1 MFHASQDYL
10 KFRFKSIRNTNNLF
24 RLATLVTFLLLGIGS
39 EDDSSTAPEV
49 LEEVISIHSSEM
61 VVPQKKTFLQRMF
74 TKLSNKKSTAERKE
88 ATITSDQS
96 DESEI
101 TEYES
106 PLTSLEPKAPVLLT
120 LGPSP
125 VTETTQK
132 LTPEEINEFLM
143 ESPVPNTNAPD
154 QKPAASRTE
163 DCEEDD
169 LDVESNKRTV
179 TPGTT
184 RFRRIT
190 PPEIRHMD
198 LELGHESEAPVN
210 VNQDVPDE
218 LIDEP
223 NDAHDVHDSEEYE
236 YDEEDLQGFLYN
248 TYTPTSYS
256 NGIPQ
261 LPVIEEGEF
270 EEILSERSLL
280 DELISELS
288 DEVFES
294 VQPVKKEGVV
304 KRVMKRFNKKRQP

>member
-1 MFHASQDYL
+1 
-10 KFRFKSIRNTNNLF
+10 
-24 RLATLVTFLLLGIGS
+24 
-39 EDDSSTAPEV
+39 
-49 LEEVISIHSSEM
+49 M
-61 VVPQKKTFLQRMF
+61 VVPQRKSFLQRMY
-74 TKLSNKKSTAERKE
+74 TKLSHKKSTAEQKE

-106 PLTSLEPKAPVLLT
+106 PITSLEPKAPVLLT

-132 LTPEEINEFLM
+132 FTPEEINEFLV

-163 DCEEDD
+163 EAD
-169 LDVESNKRTV
+169 LDVESNERTV

-198 LELGHESEAPVN
+198 LRHESETPVN

-223 NDAHDVHDSEEYE
+223 NDAHNVHDSEEYE

>member
-1 MFHASQDYL
+1 MSSCKIRLDHL
-10 KFRFKSIRNTNNLF
+10 ITEISIRNLNNLF

-39 EDDSSTAPEV
+39 EDDSSTAQEV

-61 VVPQKKTFLQRMF
+61 VVPQRKSFLQRMY
-74 TKLSNKKSTAERKE
+74 TKLSHKKSTAEQKE

-106 PLTSLEPKAPVLLT
+106 PITSLEPKAPVLLT

-132 LTPEEINEFLM
+132 FTPEEINEFLV

-163 DCEEDD
+163 EAD
-169 LDVESNKRTV
+169 LDVESNERTV
-179 TPGTT
+179 TPGTI

-198 LELGHESEAPVN
+198 LGHESEAPVN

-223 NDAHDVHDSEEYE
+223 NDAHDVHDSEVYE

-280 DELISELS
+280 GELISELS

-304 KRVMKRFNKKRQP
+304 KRVMKRFNKMRQP